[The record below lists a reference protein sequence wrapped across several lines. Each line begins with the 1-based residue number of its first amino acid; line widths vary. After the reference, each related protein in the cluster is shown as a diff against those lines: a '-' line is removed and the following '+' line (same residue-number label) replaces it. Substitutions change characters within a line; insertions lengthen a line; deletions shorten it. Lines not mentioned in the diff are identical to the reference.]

1 MPLLDNKNL
10 IKDLIIFYITE
21 NYNEYLKNNN
31 IDIIPDD
38 ELHEVISNMY
48 DEKKD
53 HLQKFLKDS
62 LKTIM
67 EGDYMGD
74 GAVSTL
80 CLEIFEDDEYC
91 KKRLVLEIKEKQE
104 L

>member
-1 MPLLDNKNL
+1 MNKNNL

-31 IDIIPDD
+31 ISKIPDN
-38 ELHEVISNMY
+38 ELYGIISKMY

-53 HLQKFLKDS
+53 HLQQFLKDS
-62 LKTIM
+62 LKKIM
-67 EGDYMGD
+67 KDDYMGD

-91 KKRLVLEIKEKQE
+91 KKRLVLEIKQQQEK
-104 L
+104 

>member
-1 MPLLDNKNL
+1 MSSKHNL

-21 NYNEYLKNNN
+21 NYNAYLKENN
-31 IDIIPDD
+31 IDKIQDD
-38 ELHEVISNMY
+38 KLYGVISKLY

-62 LKTIM
+62 LKKIM
-67 EGDYMGD
+67 GDDYMGD

-91 KKRLVLEIKEKQE
+91 KKRLVLEIKQQQEK
-104 L
+104 